1 MAEDERTEKVA
12 EKPKVTPAEAR
23 LAKVMGVLGTAE
35 GWTFVEYVE
44 GELRCE
50 ATGLRM
56 KVGAKITNAGN
67 GKTVTIGKGVAKKYT
82 DVEFPKGRKAK
93 AEPEAEAP
101 G

>member
-1 MAEDERTEKVA
+1 MAEREVA

-35 GWTFVEYVE
+35 GWAFDEYVE

-56 KVGAKITNAGN
+56 KKGVKISNSGN
-67 GKTVTIGKGVAKKYT
+67 GKSVVIGKGVAKKYT
-82 DVEFPKGRKAK
+82 DVEFPSGRKPK
-93 AEPEAEAP
+93 EESEDSP